1 MMECNRISDQLRVAM
16 NKGFWL
22 VVLTAMFFVACD
34 STISDRELDEI
45 LAVRSVDPLEKVFKE
60 TSVFNVREPLAHAAR
75 GEHATIQYV
84 VRSQH
89 MVTSLKATA
98 GPLTSGTDTLADI
111 RVGYVGYVHVGRI
124 TPNPSHDK
132 LVSASGLYPDPI
144 IERESIDIEAGEAQ
158 PVWITITVPKEAN
171 AGLYTGELTLSGTI
185 NGNSFQKKV
194 PLQVKVYP
202 VTIDKTSLWVTNWY
216 SSSPNNLELIFG
228 EKGIE
233 PYSEKYWQYIRLL
246 AQKMAEYRQNVAIIS
261 PLHLSAYSFD
271 AQGNYSID
279 FSNFDKTVDI
289 FMEEGVLGRIEGGH
303 IGGRKGGWV
312 SDFAVNVPIVESGT
326 TIFKSMSIREDSAR
340 KFYRHFIPALTKHL
354 AEKGWDKIYMQ
365 HLMDEPIPEN
375 VATYI
380 EIAEFIKEL
389 APELKI
395 VEACHSKDVSNT
407 VQIWVP
413 QLDYMNIDYEF
424 YKKRAAAGDEI
435 WFYTCLNPKGEYA
448 NRFVELPLIK
458 TRILHWINF
467 RYNIPGYLHWGLN
480 FWNSDPFRE
489 STGIQLES
497 GTILPGGDAW
507 IVYPGDG
514 KLHSSIRLEAM
525 RDGIVDY
532 ELLKMLD
539 KTRPEEAAEL
549 ARQVV
554 YRFDY
559 YDINVDAFREKRR
572 KILTMLSEEHI

>member
-1 MMECNRISDQLRVAM
+1 MRLTI
-16 NKGFWL
+16 NKGFWFVTL
-22 VVLTAMFFVACD
+22 AALFFEACD
-34 STISDRELDEI
+34 TSIPEGELDEI
-45 LAVRSVDPLEKVFKE
+45 LVVRSVDPLEKIFKE

-84 VRSQH
+84 VRPQH
-89 MVTSLKATA
+89 TVSSLTCSAR
-98 GPLTSGTDTLADI
+98 PLTSGSDTLADI
-111 RVGYVGYVHVGRI
+111 RIGYVGYVHVGRN
-124 TPNPSHDK
+124 TPNPSRDK

-144 IERESIDIEAGEAQ
+144 VEMENIQIAAGETQ
-158 PVWITITVPKEAN
+158 PVWITVTVPKDAK
-171 AGLYTGELTLSGTI
+171 AGLYTGEVTLSGTI
-185 NGNSFQKKV
+185 NGNNFLKKV
-194 PLQVKVYP
+194 PLQVRVYP

-216 SSSPNNLELIFG
+216 SASPHNLELIFG
-228 EKGIE
+228 EKRIQR
-233 PYSEKYWQYIRLL
+233 YSEKYWEYITLL

-261 PLHLSAYSFD
+261 PLQLSDYSLD
-271 AQGNYSID
+271 DEGNYAID

-289 FMEEGVLGRIEGGH
+289 FMEEGVIGRIEGGH
-303 IGGRKGGWV
+303 IGGREGGWV
-312 SDFAVNVPIVESGT
+312 SDFVVTVPVVESDT
-326 TIFKSMSIREDSAR
+326 VVFKSMSIREDSAR
-340 KFYRHFIPALTKHL
+340 KFYRSFIPALTRHL

-375 VATYI
+375 VDTYV
-380 EIAEFIKEL
+380 EIANFIREL
-389 APELKI
+389 APELKV
-395 VEACHSKDVSNT
+395 VEACHSKDVANA

-413 QLDYMNIDYEF
+413 QLDYMDTDYEF

-448 NRFVELPLIK
+448 NRFIELPLIK

-467 RYNIPGYLHWGLN
+467 RYDIPGYLHWGLN
-480 FWNSDPFRE
+480 FWNSDPYQE

-507 IVYPGDG
+507 IVYPGDRR
-514 KLHSSIRLEAM
+514 LHSSIRLEAM

-539 KTRPEEAAEL
+539 EKNPEEAAEL

-572 KILTMLSEEHI
+572 KILTLLSEENI